1 MEYVDYFSAMADK
14 DNAMLPEYSPE
25 GCHPNGEGYK
35 VMEKI
40 IVPAINKVNGT
51 NKKYFVY

>member
-1 MEYVDYFSAMADK
+1 MPCSRNIARG
-14 DNAMLPEYSPE
+14 S
-25 GCHPNGEGYK
+25 HPNGEGYK

>member
-1 MEYVDYFSAMADK
+1 
-14 DNAMLPEYSPE
+14 MLPEYSPE

-35 VMEKI
+35 WLMEKI